1 MLVACRLKPYESDSD
16 DEDYNVDFEDE
27 TKLPP
32 IEIPPG
38 DHKLQ
43 VSLYS
48 SIEYSSKTNYFCST
62 AIISGTRERVVIE
75 HQSIRNLFISSDD
88 VRQLNNGGVSIAI
101 S

>member
-1 MLVACRLKPYESDSD
+1 MWKWKINLCLVACRLKPYESDSD

-43 VSLYS
+43 VSKPY
-48 SIEYSSKTNYFCST
+48 
-62 AIISGTRERVVIE
+62 
-75 HQSIRNLFISSDD
+75 
-88 VRQLNNGGVSIAI
+88 
-101 S
+101 

>member
-43 VSLYS
+43 VSLCS
-48 SIEYSSKTNYFCST
+48 SIEYSS
-62 AIISGTRERVVIE
+62 
-75 HQSIRNLFISSDD
+75 
-88 VRQLNNGGVSIAI
+88 
-101 S
+101 